1 MKSNGIKPIAI
12 RNPDFSNYMNAYL
25 LCAKSRENG
34 LLAQKEKEL
43 LPSAE
48 TPRVGFNRDSLQGQ
62 GQTKKWLLAACVIN
76 LSKDEV
82 LRFKVKI

>member
-1 MKSNGIKPIAI
+1 
-12 RNPDFSNYMNAYL
+12 MNAYL
-25 LCAKSRENG
+25 LCASRESG
-34 LLAQKEKEL
+34 LPAQKEKEL

-48 TPRVGFNRDSLQGQ
+48 TPRVGFNRDFLQGQ

-82 LRFKVKI
+82 QSKNLGGKMLLG